1 MGFSRQQYWSRLPFP
16 SPKGSFK
23 CYFIPV
29 DIRSPLSLFKCRE
42 LNAIKWSRGPLF
54 FVRMTGAP
62 RWPHVFF
69 PFPCRE
75 CYFYPLLYFSADVK
89 HARAATSD
97 SEFPVD
103 TAVSW
108 AATSTL
114 WTRVPA
120 FFSACWWSWP
130 SGSGFSLRLGKS
142 LTACFRS

>member
-1 MGFSRQQYWSRLPFP
+1 MGFSRQEYWSGLPFP

-23 CYFIPV
+23 CYFIPWTLGV
-29 DIRSPLSLFKCRE
+29 PSAFLNVGSWTLSNGLEDHCSLSEWR
-42 LNAIKWSRGPLF
+42 
-54 FVRMTGAP
+54 AP

-75 CYFYPLLYFSADVK
+75 CYFYPLLYLSADVK

-103 TAVSW
+103 TAISW

-114 WTRVPA
+114 WTSVPA
-120 FFSACWWSWP
+120 FFSTCWWSWP